1 MPYIVGRK
9 PKMPVGVRRSPS
21 RLAGEVPLPPSHAVH
36 GPDAWRQ
43 QPPRL
48 AQSRNAPW
56 VELRVRATTVISCV
70 AVPVSRRLAKV
81 AAQLAARSSL
91 AEAEAT
97 IASAATKPRA
107 SFIARQTTEDGRV
120 PARRPGASGATAVLA
135 FRDACFGGRPTA
147 LVAPRLPGRAV
158 AAAAPARDVLG
169 LRPPRA
175 HRRADRER
183 ARGLAAHSRLR
194 AALLGTFPA
203 APPAPDRRLRR

>member
-81 AAQLAARSSL
+81 GAQPAARSPL
-91 AEAEAT
+91 AEGEAA
-97 IASAATKPRA
+97 IASAPRRPRA
-107 SFIARQTTEDGRV
+107 SSFIARQTTDDGRA
-120 PARRPGASGATAVLA
+120 PARR
-135 FRDACFGGRPTA
+135 
-147 LVAPRLPGRAV
+147 
-158 AAAAPARDVLG
+158 
-169 LRPPRA
+169 
-175 HRRADRER
+175 
-183 ARGLAAHSRLR
+183 
-194 AALLGTFPA
+194 
-203 APPAPDRRLRR
+203 